1 MLFQSHNQRLISED
15 ELIVLLEDK
24 RKKEKGYIKKNKYFA
39 QETYS
44 TFFGKTESRRLQ
56 RCCSSAGR
64 TDKEEF
70 LS

>member
-1 MLFQSHNQRLISED
+1 MTNTIEALQ
-15 ELIVLLEDK
+15 
-24 RKKEKGYIKKNKYFA
+24 KKKLNLTIKENKCFSK
-39 QETYS
+39 ETYS
-44 TFFGKTESRRLQ
+44 SFFGKTESRRLQ